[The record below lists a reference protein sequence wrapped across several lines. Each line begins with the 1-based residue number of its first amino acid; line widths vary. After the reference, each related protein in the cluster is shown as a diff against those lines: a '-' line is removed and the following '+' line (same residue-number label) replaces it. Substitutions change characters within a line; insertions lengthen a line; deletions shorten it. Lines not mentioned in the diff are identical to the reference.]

1 MGKKGTNKHNKMTR
15 ALGIG
20 DKSLDDEHDLED
32 DEERSHMLAELFSAN
47 RRRSARELFDAPSSM
62 AGCGSSAARLWPGVL
77 FLLSLAGAYHLGRNG
92 GGHKVNAD
100 DAEEGKSSHDAFPGA
115 TFTHEHLKATR
126 KEGEKILS
134 SLEEYYFGKDQ
145 AFNMLMTPWAVV
157 WDFGATAPGK
167 RDRTAKLV
175 DTMARALVTDE
186 QKTFLMGGIGSS
198 AMGGHDNCHY
208 DSYQTQM
215 ERLWQ
220 PVWEA
225 AGMNFVFQNAG
236 GGGGCGDSHRNQHF
250 CVKQNISPDVDI
262 VHYSFNNT
270 DDDGAHVE
278 QENLVRWTQMLPKQP
293 IVHILSVGK
302 EDPAS
307 NPNHPFHQ
315 LVRYY
320 AVYGHNIFGM
330 RAALERGGHD
340 YDSEKNREVNP
351 FDRFGPG
358 YVGDGYHD
366 TTRYGELEDDAVRRD
381 SLGVVMRSTV
391 VSIDPHML
399 LFQS

>member
-1 MGKKGTNKHNKMTR
+1 
-15 ALGIG
+15 
-20 DKSLDDEHDLED
+20 
-32 DEERSHMLAELFSAN
+32 
-47 RRRSARELFDAPSSM
+47 
-62 AGCGSSAARLWPGVL
+62 
-77 FLLSLAGAYHLGRNG
+77 
-92 GGHKVNAD
+92 
-100 DAEEGKSSHDAFPGA
+100 
-115 TFTHEHLKATR
+115 
-126 KEGEKILS
+126 
-134 SLEEYYFGKDQ
+134 
-145 AFNMLMTPWAVV
+145 
-157 WDFGATAPGK
+157 
-167 RDRTAKLV
+167 
-175 DTMARALVTDE
+175 MARALVTDE

-381 SLGVVMRSTV
+381 SLGVVMRSTA